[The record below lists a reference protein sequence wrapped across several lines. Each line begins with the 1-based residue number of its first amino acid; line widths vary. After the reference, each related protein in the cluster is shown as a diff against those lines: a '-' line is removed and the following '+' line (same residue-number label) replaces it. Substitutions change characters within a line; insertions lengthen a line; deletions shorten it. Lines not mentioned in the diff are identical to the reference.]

1 MALKKSEIYSS
12 LWASCDEL
20 RGGMDASQ
28 YKDYVLSLLFIK
40 YISDKYAGMSARRSP
55 IKIPE
60 GACFS
65 DMVALK
71 GTKDIGD
78 KINTKIIEP
87 LAKANQMLSQSDFP
101 DFNDEKLGDGDEKAE
116 RLTNLVAIF
125 ERKALD
131 FSKNRADGDDILG
144 DAYEYLMRNFATESG
159 KSKGQFYTP
168 AEVSRIMAQ
177 IIGIHDANTSG
188 ETTVYDPTCGSGSLL
203 LKVGDQ
209 APTHVTLYGQEKD
222 VATSGLARMNMILH
236 NYPTAEIVQGNT
248 LSDPKFKPKGQL
260 ATFDYVVAN
269 PPFSDKRWS
278 TGVDPENDEWNRF
291 QFFGTPPGKQGDYAY
306 LLHIVRSLKS
316 TGTGACILPHGVLF
330 RGNAEAVIRKKLL
343 RSGYIKGIIGLPA
356 NLFYGTGIPACIVVV
371 DKRDASARKGIF
383 MVDASKGFMKD
394 GPKNRLRSQDL
405 HRIVDTFN
413 SGVAKPGYSR
423 HVSFDEIER
432 NEFNLNLPRYI
443 ESQETED
450 TQDIAG
456 HLFGGIPIADID
468 ALKEFWDVCPTLRKS
483 LFHENREG
491 YRDLAVEMSTV
502 KTTIFQHPEFTTYIS
517 GMNDHFA
524 KWRKKTAKQLRSLEA
539 GHKPK
544 ELIIDISEAL
554 LAHYRGKPLIDP
566 YAVYQHVMDYWSDT
580 MQDDCYSVSADGW
593 KAEAERVIEKDKNG
607 KSKDKGWVC
616 DLIPKP
622 YIVARYF
629 QKEQAAIEAL
639 ETERENL
646 EAAVTELEE
655 EHSGEDGPLS
665 GVSNKTDAKVAW
677 QEAFDEVWQDRFSG
691 DHTKYTSALG
701 TEKAE
706 RNRMLEMFS
715 DPRIESL
722 KDGKGKLKITAV
734 RKAAKDTDNAD
745 DKLFYAQYDASDK
758 AAKDAK
764 KQAKELAES
773 AETTIRELVASNPD
787 DESLSDL
794 RVLTKYLRLGD
805 EITAI
810 KSKIKEAEAEL
821 DKLAYEKYPELTE
834 DEIKTL
840 VVDDKWMTTLDEKVH
855 GEMDRISQ
863 SLASRVKDLAER
875 YETPMPQLVE
885 RASQLET
892 RVGRHLERMGFPV

>member
-28 YKDYVLSLLFIK
+28 YKDYILSLLFIK
-40 YISDKYAGMSARRSP
+40 YISDKYAGMSPRRSP
-55 IKIPE
+55 IKIPQ
-60 GACFS
+60 GASFA

-116 RLTNLVAIF
+116 RLTSLVAIF

-177 IIGIHDANTSG
+177 IIGIHEAKTTG

-248 LSDPKFKPKGQL
+248 LSDPKFKPKGEL

-278 TGVDPENDEWNRF
+278 TGLDLEEDEWNRF
-291 QFFGTPPGKQGDYAY
+291 EPFGTPPSKQGDYAY

-330 RGNAEAVIRKKLL
+330 RGNAEATIRKKLI

-371 DKRDASARKGIF
+371 DKRDAAARKGIF

-394 GPKNRLRSQDL
+394 GPKNRLRSQDI

-413 SGVAKPGYSR
+413 AGTEKPGYAR
-423 HVSFDEIER
+423 HVGFDEIER

-443 ESQETED
+443 ESKKPRTRRTSPVIYSE
-450 TQDIAG
+450 ASR
-456 HLFGGIPIADID
+456 P
-468 ALKEFWDVCPTLRKS
+468 PTSTRCRNS
-483 LFHENREG
+483 GTSVQRYANRCS
-491 YRDLAVEMSTV
+491 R
-502 KTTIFQHPEFTTYIS
+502 
-517 GMNDHFA
+517 
-524 KWRKKTAKQLRSLEA
+524 KTARATAIWRSTWLRS
-539 GHKPK
+539 KPRSSS
-544 ELIIDISEAL
+544 I
-554 LAHYRGKPLIDP
+554 
-566 YAVYQHVMDYWSDT
+566 
-580 MQDDCYSVSADGW
+580 
-593 KAEAERVIEKDKNG
+593 
-607 KSKDKGWVC
+607 
-616 DLIPKP
+616 
-622 YIVARYF
+622 
-629 QKEQAAIEAL
+629 
-639 ETERENL
+639 
-646 EAAVTELEE
+646 
-655 EHSGEDGPLS
+655 LS
-665 GVSNKTDAKVAW
+665 SPT
-677 QEAFDEVWQDRFSG
+677 
-691 DHTKYTSALG
+691 TSPA
-701 TEKAE
+701 
-706 RNRMLEMFS
+706 
-715 DPRIESL
+715 
-722 KDGKGKLKITAV
+722 
-734 RKAAKDTDNAD
+734 
-745 DKLFYAQYDASDK
+745 
-758 AAKDAK
+758 
-764 KQAKELAES
+764 
-773 AETTIRELVASNPD
+773 
-787 DESLSDL
+787 
-794 RVLTKYLRLGD
+794 
-805 EITAI
+805 
-810 KSKIKEAEAEL
+810 
-821 DKLAYEKYPELTE
+821 
-834 DEIKTL
+834 
-840 VVDDKWMTTLDEKVH
+840 
-855 GEMDRISQ
+855 
-863 SLASRVKDLAER
+863 
-875 YETPMPQLVE
+875 
-885 RASQLET
+885 
-892 RVGRHLERMGFPV
+892 